1 MTKKTQIVAVQT
13 TVSSEKDAFDL
24 AGKVVASCAGAC
36 AQYFPIKSVYRW
48 KGKTENAKEF
58 MLVCKTPA
66 GKAKKLV
73 EFIKKNHK
81 YALPEIIVLEI
92 NGGYGPYLKW
102 VEKETR

>member
-1 MTKKTQIVAVQT
+1 
-13 TVSSEKDAFDL
+13 
-24 AGKVVASCAGAC
+24 
-36 AQYFPIKSVYRW
+36 
-48 KGKTENAKEF
+48 